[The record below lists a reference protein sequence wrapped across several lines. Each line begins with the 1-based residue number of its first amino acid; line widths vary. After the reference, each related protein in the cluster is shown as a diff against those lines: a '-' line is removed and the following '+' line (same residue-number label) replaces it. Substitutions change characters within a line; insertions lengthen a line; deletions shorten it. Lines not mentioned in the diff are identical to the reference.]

1 MRIHGGILTVLCGGA
16 LLANASWAGAQD
28 ATSANLPEH
37 EEKGEA
43 APTSKVKKKK
53 ADRSREV
60 AAQISS
66 QTPAPVV
73 QETPPAEEPKTPVAA
88 ARKRPRVKM
97 RVSSA
102 VQPEA
107 ASFPI
112 VTQLSLSAAQAL
124 AVSAPLPEYP
134 YQAKHANIT
143 GSGVCAMIIDTASGK
158 VTNAMMA
165 QSTGNAILDKVT
177 TETFR
182 RWRFKPGSVSQV
194 RVPITYE

>member
-1 MRIHGGILTVLCGGA
+1 MRVDRAIFAVLCI
-16 LLANASWAGAQD
+16 LVLASSAPLARPQD
-28 ATSANLPEH
+28 ATSANLPERF
-37 EEKGEA
+37 ETGEA
-43 APTSKVKKKK
+43 TPTPKSKKKK
-53 ADRSREV
+53 AEPIPEI
-60 AAQISS
+60 AAKASS
-66 QTPAPVV
+66 QKSAPVPEQTPA
-73 QETPPAEEPKTPVAA
+73 AEEPAIPVAPLKKKA
-88 ARKRPRVKM
+88 RVK
-97 RVSSA
+97 RRAASA

-107 ASFPI
+107 ASFP
-112 VTQLSLSAAQAL
+112 TPTSLSLSSAQAL

-143 GSGVCAMIIDTASGK
+143 GSGVCVMIINTASGM
-158 VTNAMMA
+158 VTNVMMA